1 MEFLQSIFILLFILF
16 PSVILH
22 ECAHGWTAYR
32 LGDPTAKLAGRLTL
46 NPLKHIDPLG
56 TVILPGILLILRA
69 LGISTFVLGWAKP
82 VPVDFLKLHHPRR
95 DMMIVAA
102 SGPIVN
108 IALAVGMSL
117 IIKTSLFLKIGLMD
131 SAGEMMVNAIF
142 INLLLAVFN
151 LMPIPPLDG
160 SRLVSGVLP
169 AGLAS
174 LYNRM
179 EPYGILIVMALLYL
193 GVLDHIVFPLVQ
205 FFLQHLLGIVL

>member
-1 MEFLQSIFILLFILF
+1 MEFLQSTFILLFILF

-56 TVILPGILLILRA
+56 TIILPGILLIMRA
-69 LGISTFVLGWAKP
+69 LGYSTFVLGWAKP

-95 DMMIVAA
+95 DMMLVAA
-102 SGPIVN
+102 SGPAVN
-108 IALAVGMSL
+108 IGLAVGMSL
-117 IIKTSLFLKIGLMD
+117 IIKTCSFLKIGLLD
-131 SAGEMMVNAIF
+131 PVAEMMANAIF

-151 LMPIPPLDG
+151 LIPIPPLDG
-160 SRLVSGVLP
+160 SRLVAGVLP
-169 AGLAS
+169 RELAF
-174 LYNRM
+174 LYSRM

-193 GVLDHIVFPLVQ
+193 GVLNRIVFPLVE
-205 FFLQHLLGIVL
+205 FFFYHLV